1 MAKRAAESGLFC
13 FIEDDGQCPGRKYQS
28 GNGMGARGRGF
39 TLVETI
45 IVVAL
50 LALVLAAAVP
60 SYRDYVTRSKLS
72 EAVDSVTPMQLEVGQ
87 ACLSKY
93 LAGATNAS
101 LGLRA
106 ASDYAT
112 PSAVQSISVTGA
124 SATAAKITVTLKA
137 FGGVTAGSTL
147 VYAGTCSAGGVS
159 WQIDASSTLPTKYR
173 PRV

>member
-1 MAKRAAESGLFC
+1 MTK
-13 FIEDDGQCPGRKYQS
+13 GQVL
-28 GNGMGARGRGF
+28 GF
-39 TLVETI
+39 TLIE
-45 IVVAL
+45 IVIALAVAAILVAVAL
-50 LALVLAAAVP
+50 P
-60 SYRDYVTRSKLS
+60 SYQDYVTRSKLS

-112 PSAVQSISVTGA
+112 PTAVQSITVTGT
-124 SATAAKITVTLKA
+124 SAAAAKITVTLKA

-159 WQIDASSTLPTKYR
+159 WQIDAGSTLPVKYR

>member
-1 MAKRAAESGLFC
+1 MTTDKA
-13 FIEDDGQCPGRKYQS
+13 
-28 GNGMGARGRGF
+28 RGF
-39 TLVETI
+39 TLIEVMI
-45 IVVAL
+45 ALVVAVIL
-50 LALVLAAAVP
+50 VAVALP
-60 SYRDYVTRSKLS
+60 SYQDYVTRSKLS

-112 PSAVQSISVTGA
+112 PTAVQSISAAGI
-124 SATAAKITVTLKA
+124 SATEAKITVTLKA
-137 FGGVTAGSTL
+137 FGGVPAGSTL

-159 WQIDASSTLPTKYR
+159 WQLDASSTLPAKYR

>member
-1 MAKRAAESGLFC
+1 MRAQQAAAAATR
-13 FIEDDGQCPGRKYQS
+13 QQP
-28 GNGMGARGRGF
+28 RGF
-39 TLVETI
+39 TLIEVVVGLA
-45 IVVAL
+45 VVAIL
-50 LALVLAAAVP
+50 VAVALP
-60 SYRDYVTRSKLS
+60 SYQDYVTRSKLS

-106 ASDYAT
+106 AGDYAT
-112 PSAVQSISVTGA
+112 PSAVQSISVTGVD
-124 SATAAKITVTLKA
+124 ATAAKITVTLKA
-137 FGGVTAGSTL
+137 FGGVPAGGTL

-159 WQIDASSTLPTKYR
+159 WQIDASSTLPAKYR